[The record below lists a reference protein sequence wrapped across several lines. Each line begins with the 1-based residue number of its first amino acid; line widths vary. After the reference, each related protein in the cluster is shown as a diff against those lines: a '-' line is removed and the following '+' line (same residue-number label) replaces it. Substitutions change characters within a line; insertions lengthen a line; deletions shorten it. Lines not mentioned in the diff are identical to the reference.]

1 MTKKTIDF
9 FGKRKVFFAISL
21 VLIAV
26 IAVCTVVMGVEL
38 SINFKGGTI
47 LTYSFDGSIDHAG
60 VQEEIGS
67 VTGLKAVVT
76 EGEDF
81 ATKKKTL
88 NISLASN
95 NGLTAD
101 KQFELTNALQE
112 RYADNG
118 LELLSSSDVKPDAG
132 QEFFVKCMV
141 AVLLAF
147 VVTVIYIAFRFKRIS
162 GWSAG
167 VFAIIG
173 LVHDVIMVFG
183 AFVLFG
189 YEINANF
196 MAVVLTILG
205 YSINDTIVVY
215 DRIRENKK
223 NLGRS
228 VSVEELVNVSIT
240 QCIGRTINTSI
251 TTISAMLCVS
261 IVASIYGITSILSF
275 STPLIIGMISGC
287 YSTICIVCPLW
298 VMWQKRNKKSKK

>member
-9 FGKRKVFFAISL
+9 FGKRKVFFTISL

-26 IAVCTVVMGVEL
+26 IAICTAVMGAEL
-38 SINFKGGTI
+38 SINFKGGTL
-47 LTYSFDGSIDHAG
+47 LTYSFSGTIDHNE
-60 VQEEIGS
+60 VKSDIQTITGS
-67 VTGLKAVVT
+67 NAVIT

-81 ATKKKTL
+81 TTKSKTL

-95 NGLTAD
+95 QGLTAD
-101 KQFELTNALQE
+101 KQFELTNTLQE
-112 RYADNG
+112 KYADNS

-132 QEFFVKCMV
+132 KEFFLKCMV

-147 VVTVIYIAFRFKRIS
+147 IVTIVYIAFRFKRIS

-173 LVHDVIMVFG
+173 LIHDIIMVFG
-183 AFVLFG
+183 AFVIFG

-223 NLGRS
+223 TLGRS
-228 VSVEELVNVSIT
+228 VPVDELVNISIT
-240 QCIGRTINTSI
+240 QSITRTINTSI
-251 TTISAMLCVS
+251 TTVAAMLCVS
-261 IVASIYGITSILSF
+261 IVATIFGITSILSF
-275 STPLIIGMISGC
+275 STPLIVGMISGC
-287 YSTICIVCPLW
+287 YSTICICCPLW
-298 VMWQKRNKKSKK
+298 VMWQKKKKAK

>member
-9 FGKRKVFFAISL
+9 FGKRKVFFTISL

-26 IAVCTVVMGVEL
+26 IAICTAVMGAEL
-38 SINFKGGTI
+38 SINFKGGTL
-47 LTYSFDGSIDHAG
+47 LTYSFSGTIDHNEVKSDIQA
-60 VQEEIGS
+60 ITGS
-67 VTGLKAVVT
+67 NAVIT

-81 ATKKKTL
+81 TTKSKTL

-95 NGLTAD
+95 QGLTAD
-101 KQFELTNALQE
+101 KQFELTNTLQE
-112 RYADNG
+112 NYADNS

-132 QEFFVKCMV
+132 KEFFLKCMV

-147 VVTVIYIAFRFKRIS
+147 IVTIVYIAFRFKRIS

-173 LVHDVIMVFG
+173 LIHDIIMVFG
-183 AFVLFG
+183 AFVIFG

-223 NLGRS
+223 TLGRS
-228 VSVEELVNVSIT
+228 VPVDELVNISIT
-240 QCIGRTINTSI
+240 QSITRTVNTSI
-251 TTISAMLCVS
+251 TTITAMLCVS
-261 IVASIYGITSILSF
+261 IVATIFGITSILSF
-275 STPLIIGMISGC
+275 STPLIVGMISGC
-287 YSTICIVCPLW
+287 YSTICICCPLW
-298 VMWQKRNKKSKK
+298 VMWQKKKKAK

>member
-9 FGKRKVFFAISL
+9 FGKRKVFFTISL

-26 IAVCTVVMGVEL
+26 IAICTAVMGAEL
-38 SINFKGGTI
+38 SINFKGGTL
-47 LTYSFDGSIDHAG
+47 LTYSFSGTIDHNE
-60 VQEEIGS
+60 VKSDIQTITGS
-67 VTGLKAVVT
+67 NAVIT

-81 ATKKKTL
+81 TTKSKTL

-95 NGLTAD
+95 QGLTAD
-101 KQFELTNALQE
+101 KQFELTNTLQE
-112 RYADNG
+112 KYADNS

-132 QEFFVKCMV
+132 KEFFLKCMV

-147 VVTVIYIAFRFKRIS
+147 IVTIVYIAFRFKRIS

-173 LVHDVIMVFG
+173 LIHDIIMVFG
-183 AFVLFG
+183 AFVIFG
-189 YEINANF
+189 YEINANY

-223 NLGRS
+223 TLGRS
-228 VSVEELVNVSIT
+228 VPVDELVNISIT
-240 QCIGRTINTSI
+240 QSITRTINTSI
-251 TTISAMLCVS
+251 TTIAAMLCVS
-261 IVASIYGITSILSF
+261 IVATIFGITSILSF
-275 STPLIIGMISGC
+275 STPLIVGMISGC
-287 YSTICIVCPLW
+287 YSTICICCPLW
-298 VMWQKRNKKSKK
+298 VMWQKKKKAK

>member
-9 FGKRKVFFAISL
+9 FGKRKVFFTISL

-26 IAVCTVVMGVEL
+26 IAICTAVMGAEL
-38 SINFKGGTI
+38 SINFKGGTL
-47 LTYSFDGSIDHAG
+47 LTYSFSGTIDHNE
-60 VQEEIGS
+60 VKSDIQTITGS
-67 VTGLKAVVT
+67 NAVIT

-81 ATKKKTL
+81 TTKSKTL

-95 NGLTAD
+95 QGLTAD
-101 KQFELTNALQE
+101 KQFELTNTLQE
-112 RYADNG
+112 KYADNS

-132 QEFFVKCMV
+132 KEFFLKCMV

-147 VVTVIYIAFRFKRIS
+147 IVTIVYIAFRFKRIS

-173 LVHDVIMVFG
+173 LIHDIIMVFG
-183 AFVLFG
+183 AFVIFG

-223 NLGRS
+223 TLGRS
-228 VSVEELVNVSIT
+228 VPVDELVNISIT
-240 QCIGRTINTSI
+240 QSITRTINTSI
-251 TTISAMLCVS
+251 TTITAMLCVS
-261 IVASIYGITSILSF
+261 IVATIFGITSILSF
-275 STPLIIGMISGC
+275 STPLIVGMISGC
-287 YSTICIVCPLW
+287 YSTICICCPLW
-298 VMWQKRNKKSKK
+298 VMWQKKKKAK

>member
-9 FGKRKVFFAISL
+9 FGKRKVFFTISL

-26 IAVCTVVMGVEL
+26 IAICTAVMGAEL
-38 SINFKGGTI
+38 SINFKGGTL
-47 LTYSFDGSIDHAG
+47 LTYSFSGTIDHNEVKSDIQA
-60 VQEEIGS
+60 ITGS
-67 VTGLKAVVT
+67 NAVIT

-81 ATKKKTL
+81 TTKSKTL

-95 NGLTAD
+95 QGLTAD
-101 KQFELTNALQE
+101 KQFELTNTLQE
-112 RYADNG
+112 KYADNS

-132 QEFFVKCMV
+132 KEFFLKCMV

-147 VVTVIYIAFRFKRIS
+147 IVTIVYIAFRFKRIS

-173 LVHDVIMVFG
+173 LIHDIIMVFG
-183 AFVLFG
+183 AFVIFG

-223 NLGRS
+223 TLGRS
-228 VSVEELVNVSIT
+228 VPVDELVNISIT
-240 QCIGRTINTSI
+240 QSITRTINTSI
-251 TTISAMLCVS
+251 TTIAAMLCVS
-261 IVASIYGITSILSF
+261 IVATIFGITSILSF
-275 STPLIIGMISGC
+275 STPLIVGMISGC
-287 YSTICIVCPLW
+287 YSTICICCPLW
-298 VMWQKRNKKSKK
+298 VMWQKKKKAK

>member
-9 FGKRKVFFAISL
+9 FGKRKVFFTISL

-26 IAVCTVVMGVEL
+26 IAICTAVMGAEL
-38 SINFKGGTI
+38 SINFKGGTL
-47 LTYSFDGSIDHAG
+47 LTYSFSGTIDHNEVKSDIQA
-60 VQEEIGS
+60 ITGS
-67 VTGLKAVVT
+67 NAVIT

-81 ATKKKTL
+81 TTKSKTL

-95 NGLTAD
+95 QGLTAD
-101 KQFELTNALQE
+101 KQFELTNTLQE
-112 RYADNG
+112 KYADNS

-132 QEFFVKCMV
+132 KEFFLKCMV

-147 VVTVIYIAFRFKRIS
+147 IVTIVYIAFRFKRIS

-173 LVHDVIMVFG
+173 LIHDIIMVFG
-183 AFVLFG
+183 AFVIFG

-223 NLGRS
+223 TLGRS
-228 VSVEELVNVSIT
+228 VPVDELVNISIT
-240 QCIGRTINTSI
+240 QSITRTINTSI
-251 TTISAMLCVS
+251 TTITAMLCVS
-261 IVASIYGITSILSF
+261 IVATIFGITSILSF
-275 STPLIIGMISGC
+275 STPLIVGMISGC
-287 YSTICIVCPLW
+287 YSTICICCPLW
-298 VMWQKRNKKSKK
+298 VMWQKKKKAK

>member
-9 FGKRKVFFAISL
+9 FGKRKVFFTISL

-26 IAVCTVVMGVEL
+26 IAICTAVMGAEL
-38 SINFKGGTI
+38 SINFKGGTL
-47 LTYSFDGSIDHAG
+47 LTYSFSGTIDHNE
-60 VQEEIGS
+60 VKSDIQTITGS
-67 VTGLKAVVT
+67 NAVIT

-81 ATKKKTL
+81 TTKSKTL

-95 NGLTAD
+95 QGLTAD
-101 KQFELTNALQE
+101 KQFELTNTLQE
-112 RYADNG
+112 KYADNS

-132 QEFFVKCMV
+132 KEFFLKCMV

-147 VVTVIYIAFRFKRIS
+147 IVTIVYIAFRFKRIS

-173 LVHDVIMVFG
+173 LIHDIIMVFG
-183 AFVLFG
+183 AFVIFG

-223 NLGRS
+223 TLGRS
-228 VSVEELVNVSIT
+228 VPVDELVNISIT
-240 QCIGRTINTSI
+240 QSITRTINTSI
-251 TTISAMLCVS
+251 TTIAAMLCVS
-261 IVASIYGITSILSF
+261 IVATIFGITSILSF
-275 STPLIIGMISGC
+275 STPLIVGMISGC
-287 YSTICIVCPLW
+287 YSTICICCPLW
-298 VMWQKRNKKSKK
+298 VMWQKKKKAK